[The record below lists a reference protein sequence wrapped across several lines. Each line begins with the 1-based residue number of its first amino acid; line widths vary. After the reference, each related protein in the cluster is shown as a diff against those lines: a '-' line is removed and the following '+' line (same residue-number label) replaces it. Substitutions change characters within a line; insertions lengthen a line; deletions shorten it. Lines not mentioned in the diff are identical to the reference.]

1 MAFILSLRNIFNPT
15 HNQAFYENLKNYTVK
30 RKIIFSAFTKHP
42 PQDEI
47 IPAIAFQRPI
57 ITISF

>member
-1 MAFILSLRNIFNPT
+1 MACILSLRNIFDPT

-30 RKIIFSAFTKHP
+30 RIIFSAFTKHP

-47 IPAIAFQRPI
+47 LPAIAFQRPI